1 MDANAMA
8 LACFYFEVRLLGG
21 VTASLICLFDIS
33 TCFNS
38 FYCKYIVAAKAI
50 SKWYSIANVGRK
62 EIAN

>member
-50 SKWYSIANVGRK
+50 SK
-62 EIAN
+62 